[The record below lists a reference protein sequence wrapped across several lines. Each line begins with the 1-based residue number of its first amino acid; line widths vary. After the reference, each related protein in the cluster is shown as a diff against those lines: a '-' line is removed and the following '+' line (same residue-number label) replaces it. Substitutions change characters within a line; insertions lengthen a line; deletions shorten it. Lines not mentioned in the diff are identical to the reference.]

1 MRCANSLGD
10 STLRT
15 FVLGLLAAIALAVTT
30 AAAFADDWTVTRLRG
45 TVQQLVN
52 GQWQPL
58 ERGDVVPD
66 ERSVFTRS
74 NGYATL
80 VRGNE
85 AVELGPNTRIEIYD
99 QGGRKPFT
107 TILQHAGTLTVE
119 AEVRNVQHFA
129 VKTAYLAAVVKG
141 TRFTVTAK
149 SSGGS
154 VEVQRG
160 QVSVENKRAGG
171 TVMVLAGQ
179 KAAVSKNGSMKVT
192 GKPKAGTK
200 SPAKTTGNG
209 TNKTTGGS
217 SWNNGHSDNGSK
229 HSDHDT
235 SGNGGNKPDKTDKSN
250 DKPSETSDNSP
261 GGEADSGAV
270 GTATNTVATVVNATT
285 NTVDTVVDKTT
296 DVVDTVGDNVDKVTN
311 TAVVGTTVGTVTD
324 TLDKTTKGLTGL
336 LGKKPKSH

>member
-1 MRCANSLGD
+1 
-10 STLRT
+10 LRN
-15 FVLGLLAAIALAVTT
+15 FVLALVATFALAVTT

-45 TVQQLVN
+45 TVQQLVG

-58 ERGDVVPD
+58 ARGDVVPD

-85 AVELGPNTRIEIYD
+85 AIELGPNTKIEIYD

-141 TRFTVTAK
+141 TRFTVTAR

-154 VEVQRG
+154 VEVLRG
-160 QVSVENKRAGG
+160 QVSVENKQAGE

-179 KAAVSKNGSMKVT
+179 KAAVSRSGTMKVT

-200 SPAKTTGNG
+200 APAKANNGDPQKTSTGSN
-209 TNKTTGGS
+209 S
-217 SWNNGHSDNGSK
+217 NNGHGTTHDNG
-229 HSDHDT
+229 DT
-235 SGNGGNKPDKTDKSN
+235 SGNGNNKPAKSEKSD
-250 DKPSETSDNSP
+250 DKPSKTSNTNTSNTSSGGGSVVET
-261 GGEADSGAV
+261 
-270 GTATNTVATVVNATT
+270 TTNTVANVIETTTDAVGTVVDTT
-285 NTVDTVVDKTT
+285 TRTVDTVVDQTT
-296 DVVDTVGDNVDKVTN
+296 DVVDKVGDTVDTVTN
-311 TAVVGTTVGTVTD
+311 TTVVGTTVGTVTD

-336 LGKKPKSH
+336 LGKKPKGH